1 MPIGLP
7 NEQSVFD
14 HRTIQDIHE
23 EIRDV
28 YKRYPFELVARLLEV
43 ERQSTGMTRRAGA
56 QKALQAVLS
65 QEWDSESEIMDA
77 ARERQKERAWF
88 GLASTD

>member
-14 HRTIQDIHE
+14 YRTIQDIHE

-28 YKRYPFELVARLLEV
+28 YKRYPFELVARMLEV
-43 ERQSTGMTRRAGA
+43 ERQSTGMTRRAGV

-65 QEWDSESEIMDA
+65 QEWDSESEIMDT

-88 GLASTD
+88 GLE